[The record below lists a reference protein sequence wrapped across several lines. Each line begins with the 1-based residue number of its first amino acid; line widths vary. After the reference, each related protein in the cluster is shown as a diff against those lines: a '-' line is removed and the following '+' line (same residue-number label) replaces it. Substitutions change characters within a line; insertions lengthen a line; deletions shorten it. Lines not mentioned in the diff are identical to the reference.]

1 MASFASQDMDLD
13 GAYAAYL
20 DANKQGVSPGAETF
34 CNLLSLTAGLGTQGS
49 GQALVRTQEPPH
61 NLAAALVV
69 YDDMLRCK
77 VEVPEASYTALIRCS
92 CISNEVGRGLMFFKE
107 LQRLNITPKLRS
119 FTSLLEALGTYTT
132 PSDPASPRIDSPIE
146 CGFEIY
152 DQMLHKYS
160 LEPTEKEYVCMLRL
174 CVPNADPR
182 FYTILETFADTGIVP
197 VSAELR
203 DVLKEWFGRPDYG
216 YTITTSAVQKDG
228 LLCVNN
234 EKLRSL
240 EVDERYRA
248 EFLAQLQGFALIVDD
263 NRKIKMN
270 NKIKEQNKKFAER
283 ELLKQKAN
291 ESSAASEDGAT
302 NNVKDAV
309 KTADTTNTSAMPS
322 QAQTPEAIAAREA
335 AWMDFVRY
343 LRFHCAHSQPS
354 ADQSDTTKDTAGPA
368 KRARTTT
375 APADSSTTTDSTA
388 DTTTNI
394 KEHTAGTGPSGFN
407 IIVDGANVG
416 YFKQNYA
423 GAPQH
428 VDYHQIDQLLQHLRS
443 VGFTPLLILHC
454 RHVSKFMIPN
464 EKAAEVVRRWRSENC
479 LYATPKGFNDDWFW
493 LHAAVA
499 HQCKVVTNDE
509 MRDHHFQLLS
519 PK

>member
-1 MASFASQDMDLD
+1 MDLD

-20 DANKQGVSPGAETF
+20 DANKLGVSPGAETF

-69 YDDMLRCK
+69 YEDMLRCK

-119 FTSLLEALGTYTT
+119 FTSLLEALGTYAT
-132 PSDPASPRIDSPIE
+132 PSDPASPCIESPIE

-152 DQMLHKYS
+152 DQMLHKYA

-174 CVPNADPR
+174 CVPNSDPR
-182 FYTILETFADTGIVP
+182 FYAILETFADTGIVP

-203 DVLKEWFGRPDYG
+203 DVLKDWFGKPEYN
-216 YTITTSAVQKDG
+216 YTITTSAVQKNG

-248 EFLAQLQGFALIVDD
+248 EFLAQLQSFALVVDD

-291 ESSAASEDGAT
+291 ESATSETVNSNEDSAT
-302 NNVKDAV
+302 INVTDKANI
-309 KTADTTNTSAMPS
+309 TNTTTLPS

-343 LRFHCAHSQPS
+343 LRYHCAHSQPS
-354 ADQSDTTKDTAGPA
+354 ADQSDTPAAPA
-368 KRARTTT
+368 KRART
-375 APADSSTTTDSTA
+375 APADVPPTTTDTSGEA
-388 DTTTNI
+388 HTTMTSNS
-394 KEHTAGTGPSGFN
+394 GTSGPSGFD

-428 VDYHQIDQLLQHLRS
+428 VDYNQIDQLLQHLRS

-464 EKAAEVVRRWRSENC
+464 EKAAEIVRRWRSDNC